1 MASGRRAAVIRHRY
15 LVWPIV
21 LGVWLSGAL
30 WLVFHDF
37 LMRPGEFGLTA
48 HPLEQWW
55 LRAHGAFAFASLWLL
70 GFLSVAHVG
79 GRWAWRRQR
88 RSGPVSYTHL
98 DVYKRQ
104 MHRRSNTPHS
114 RRHSASSRAARP
126 AASFGTAAPRASRRR
141 LRSPSSP
148 LLRWPIRMPPRSS
161 HGCRRRPRRLRSS

>member
-1 MASGRRAAVIRHRY
+1 MAHHRWAAVIRHRY

-88 RSGPVSYTHL
+88 RSGLVLLGIYIWLVVTGYLLYYAGGDAFRAAVSLGHWTVGL
-98 DVYKRQ
+98 AALIFLLL
-104 MHRRSNTPHS
+104 HRRV
-114 RRHSASSRAARP
+114 RRGARAP
-126 AASFGTAAPRASRRR
+126 D
-141 LRSPSSP
+141 
-148 LLRWPIRMPPRSS
+148 
-161 HGCRRRPRRLRSS
+161 

>member
-1 MASGRRAAVIRHRY
+1 MAHYRWAAVIRHRY

-37 LMRPGEFGLTA
+37 LARSGEFGLTA

-88 RSGPVSYTHL
+88 RSGLVLLGVYIWLVVTGYLLYYAGGDTFRAAVSLAHWTVGL
-98 DVYKRQ
+98 VALVFLLL
-104 MHRRSNTPHS
+104 HRRI
-114 RRHSASSRAARP
+114 RRGAGAR
-126 AASFGTAAPRASRRR
+126 
-141 LRSPSSP
+141 
-148 LLRWPIRMPPRSS
+148 
-161 HGCRRRPRRLRSS
+161 H

>member
-1 MASGRRAAVIRHRY
+1 VIRHRY

-37 LMRPGEFGLTA
+37 LMRRGDFGLTA

-79 GRWAWRRQR
+79 ERWAWRRQR
-88 RSGPVSYTHL
+88 GSGL
-98 DVYKRQ
+98 ALLGVYVWLVL
-104 MHRRSNTPHS
+104 TGYLLYY
-114 RRHSASSRAARP
+114 AGGDEFRAAVSVGHW
-126 AASFGTAAPRASRRR
+126 AVGLMTLFFLLLHRR
-141 LRSPSSP
+141 LR
-148 LLRWPIRMPPRSS
+148 RNVRARS
-161 HGCRRRPRRLRSS
+161 

>member
-1 MASGRRAAVIRHRY
+1 VIRHRY

-88 RSGPVSYTHL
+88 RSGLVLLAVYIWLVLTGYLLYYAGGDAFRAAVSLGHWTVGL
-98 DVYKRQ
+98 AALIFLLL
-104 MHRRSNTPHS
+104 HRRI
-114 RRHSASSRAARP
+114 RRSA
-126 AASFGTAAPRASRRR
+126 G
-141 LRSPSSP
+141 
-148 LLRWPIRMPPRSS
+148 PRS
-161 HGCRRRPRRLRSS
+161 

>member
-1 MASGRRAAVIRHRY
+1 LAHCGRATVIRHRY

-30 WLVFHDF
+30 WLVYHDF
-37 LMRPGEFGLTA
+37 LMRPGEFGLAA

-88 RSGPVSYTHL
+88 RSGLVLLGIYVWLVVTGYLLYYAGGDQFRAAVSLGHWTVGL
-98 DVYKRQ
+98 VALIFLLL
-104 MHRRSNTPHS
+104 HRRV
-114 RRHSASSRAARP
+114 RRGAHP
-126 AASFGTAAPRASRRR
+126 
-141 LRSPSSP
+141 
-148 LLRWPIRMPPRSS
+148 
-161 HGCRRRPRRLRSS
+161 

>member
-1 MASGRRAAVIRHRY
+1 MAHHRWRAVIRHRY

-37 LMRPGEFGLTA
+37 LMRPGEFGLA
-48 HPLEQWW
+48 ANPLEQWW

-88 RSGPVSYTHL
+88 RSGLMLLGIYVWLVVTGYLLYYAGGDQFRAAVSLAHWSVGL
-98 DVYKRQ
+98 VAIIFLLL
-104 MHRRSNTPHS
+104 HRRI
-114 RRHSASSRAARP
+114 RRGARARD
-126 AASFGTAAPRASRRR
+126 
-141 LRSPSSP
+141 
-148 LLRWPIRMPPRSS
+148 
-161 HGCRRRPRRLRSS
+161 

>member
-88 RSGPVSYTHL
+88 RSGLVLLAIYVWLVLTGYLLYYAGGDAFRAAVSLSHWTVGL
-98 DVYKRQ
+98 AALVFLLL
-104 MHRRSNTPHS
+104 HRRI
-114 RRHSASSRAARP
+114 RRSA
-126 AASFGTAAPRASRRR
+126 G
-141 LRSPSSP
+141 
-148 LLRWPIRMPPRSS
+148 PRS
-161 HGCRRRPRRLRSS
+161 

>member
-1 MASGRRAAVIRHRY
+1 
-15 LVWPIV
+15 VWPIV

-37 LMRPGEFGLTA
+37 LARSGEFGLTA

-88 RSGPVSYTHL
+88 RSGLVLLGVYIWLVVTGYLLYYAGGDAFRAAVSLGHWTVGL
-98 DVYKRQ
+98 VALVFLLL
-104 MHRRSNTPHS
+104 HRRI
-114 RRHSASSRAARP
+114 RRGAGAR
-126 AASFGTAAPRASRRR
+126 
-141 LRSPSSP
+141 
-148 LLRWPIRMPPRSS
+148 
-161 HGCRRRPRRLRSS
+161 H

>member
-1 MASGRRAAVIRHRY
+1 MAHRRRAAVIRHRY

-37 LMRPGEFGLTA
+37 LMRSGEFGLTA

-88 RSGPVSYTHL
+88 PSGLVLLGVYIWLVVTGYLLYYAGGDTFRAAVSLAHWTVGL
-98 DVYKRQ
+98 VALVFLLL
-104 MHRRSNTPHS
+104 HRRI
-114 RRHSASSRAARP
+114 RRGAGAR
-126 AASFGTAAPRASRRR
+126 
-141 LRSPSSP
+141 
-148 LLRWPIRMPPRSS
+148 
-161 HGCRRRPRRLRSS
+161 H

>member
-1 MASGRRAAVIRHRY
+1 MIRHRY

-88 RSGPVSYTHL
+88 RSGLVLLGIYVWLVVTGYLLYYAGGDQFRAAASLGHWSVGL
-98 DVYKRQ
+98 VALIFLLL
-104 MHRRSNTPHS
+104 HRRI
-114 RRHSASSRAARP
+114 RRGARA
-126 AASFGTAAPRASRRR
+126 
-141 LRSPSSP
+141 
-148 LLRWPIRMPPRSS
+148 
-161 HGCRRRPRRLRSS
+161 HD

>member
-1 MASGRRAAVIRHRY
+1 MAHRRWAAVIRHRY

-88 RSGPVSYTHL
+88 RSGLVLLGVYIWLVVTGYLLYYAGGDAFRAAVSLGHWTVGL
-98 DVYKRQ
+98 VALIFLLL
-104 MHRRSNTPHS
+104 HRRI
-114 RRHSASSRAARP
+114 RRGARA
-126 AASFGTAAPRASRRR
+126 
-141 LRSPSSP
+141 
-148 LLRWPIRMPPRSS
+148 
-161 HGCRRRPRRLRSS
+161 HH

>member
-1 MASGRRAAVIRHRY
+1 MAHYRWAAVIRHRY

-37 LMRPGEFGLTA
+37 LARSGEFGLTA

-88 RSGPVSYTHL
+88 RSGLVLLGVYIWLVVTGYLLYYAGGDAFRAAVSLGHWTVGL
-98 DVYKRQ
+98 VALVFLLL
-104 MHRRSNTPHS
+104 HRRI
-114 RRHSASSRAARP
+114 RRGTGAR
-126 AASFGTAAPRASRRR
+126 
-141 LRSPSSP
+141 
-148 LLRWPIRMPPRSS
+148 
-161 HGCRRRPRRLRSS
+161 H

>member
-1 MASGRRAAVIRHRY
+1 MAHPRWAAVIRHRY

-88 RSGPVSYTHL
+88 RSGLVLLGVYIWLVLTGYLLYYAGGDAFRAAVSLGHWTVGL
-98 DVYKRQ
+98 VAIIFLLL
-104 MHRRSNTPHS
+104 HRRI
-114 RRHSASSRAARP
+114 
-126 AASFGTAAPRASRRR
+126 RRR
-141 LRSPSSP
+141 AGAQ
-148 LLRWPIRMPPRSS
+148 
-161 HGCRRRPRRLRSS
+161 H

>member
-1 MASGRRAAVIRHRY
+1 MARARRAAVIRHRY

-21 LGVWLSGAL
+21 LGVWLSGVL

-88 RSGPVSYTHL
+88 RSGLVLLGVYIWLVLTGYLLYYAGGDEFRAAVSLGHWTVGL
-98 DVYKRQ
+98 AALIFLLL
-104 MHRRSNTPHS
+104 HRRI
-114 RRHSASSRAARP
+114 RRSAGGRD
-126 AASFGTAAPRASRRR
+126 
-141 LRSPSSP
+141 
-148 LLRWPIRMPPRSS
+148 
-161 HGCRRRPRRLRSS
+161 

>member
-1 MASGRRAAVIRHRY
+1 MAHYRWAAVIRHRY

-37 LMRPGEFGLTA
+37 LARSGEFGLTA

-88 RSGPVSYTHL
+88 RSGLVLLGVYIWLVVTGYLLYYAGGDAFRAAVSLGHWTVGL
-98 DVYKRQ
+98 VALVFLLL
-104 MHRRSNTPHS
+104 HRRI
-114 RRHSASSRAARP
+114 RRGAGAR
-126 AASFGTAAPRASRRR
+126 
-141 LRSPSSP
+141 
-148 LLRWPIRMPPRSS
+148 
-161 HGCRRRPRRLRSS
+161 H

>member
-1 MASGRRAAVIRHRY
+1 MIRHRY

-37 LMRPGEFGLTA
+37 LERPGQFGLTA

-88 RSGPVSYTHL
+88 RSGLLLLGVYIWLVVTGYLLYYAGGDAFRAAVSLGHWTVGL
-98 DVYKRQ
+98 AALIFLLL
-104 MHRRSNTPHS
+104 HRRI
-114 RRHSASSRAARP
+114 RRGA
-126 AASFGTAAPRASRRR
+126 
-141 LRSPSSP
+141 
-148 LLRWPIRMPPRSS
+148 
-161 HGCRRRPRRLRSS
+161 HGRD

>member
-1 MASGRRAAVIRHRY
+1 MAHRRWRALIRHRY

-21 LGVWLSGAL
+21 LGVWFSGAL

-37 LMRPGEFGLTA
+37 LTRPGEFGLTA

-88 RSGPVSYTHL
+88 RSGLVLLGIYVWLVITGYLLYYAGGDQFRAAVSLGHWTVGL
-98 DVYKRQ
+98 VALIFLLL
-104 MHRRSNTPHS
+104 HRRI
-114 RRHSASSRAARP
+114 RRGARAHR
-126 AASFGTAAPRASRRR
+126 
-141 LRSPSSP
+141 
-148 LLRWPIRMPPRSS
+148 
-161 HGCRRRPRRLRSS
+161 

>member
-1 MASGRRAAVIRHRY
+1 VIRHRY

-21 LGVWLSGAL
+21 LGVWLSGVL

-88 RSGPVSYTHL
+88 RSGLVLLGVYIWLVLTGYLLYYAGGDAFRAAVSLGHWTVGL
-98 DVYKRQ
+98 AALIFLLL
-104 MHRRSNTPHS
+104 HRRI
-114 RRHSASSRAARP
+114 RRSAGP
-126 AASFGTAAPRASRRR
+126 DN
-141 LRSPSSP
+141 
-148 LLRWPIRMPPRSS
+148 
-161 HGCRRRPRRLRSS
+161 